1 MPRAGR
7 RNVALSLYVT
17 AQEMALLDAVR
28 AAMAARTLEAVAH
41 SRATL
46 VVALIRQEA
55 DRLRQGGD
63 LPYRQMDAL
72 AGAMRAVD
80 DEPVPKKR
88 LGRPPQLPAAQNGRR
103 SR

>member
-7 RNVALSLYVT
+7 RSVPLSLYVT
-17 AQEMALLDAVR
+17 PQEMALLDAVR
-28 AAMAARTLEAVAH
+28 AAMAARTLEATEH
-41 SRATL
+41 SRSTL
-46 VVALIRQEA
+46 VAALVRAEA

-72 AGAMRAVD
+72 ARAMRAVD
-80 DEPVPKKR
+80 DEPVPAKR
-88 LGRPPQLPAAQNGRR
+88 LGRPPQLPAAQDGRR